1 MADKAA
7 RNNSSGDQPVPMK
20 LSTWEV
26 VKSTPNCI
34 PRLCSVTFT
43 RLMVVKPLENE
54 LSSLLIAVKMQNS
67 KRILRSNEIIVP
79 ANGLLDTGL
88 ELSFSLQRLVI
99 VKFYKRNTEGSRT
112 GVCLNDGKELN
123 TWGITKLGHNA
134 RQGKGE
140 NRLKDDVMSSVPPH

>member
-1 MADKAA
+1 MADKGA

-43 RLMVVKPLENE
+43 RLMVVKPLEND
-54 LSSLLIAVKMQNS
+54 LSSVLIAVKMQNS

-88 ELSFSLQRLVI
+88 ELSFSLQPLACR
-99 VKFYKRNTEGSRT
+99 SSDRT
-112 GVCLNDGKELN
+112 ASAAPLLISAMKVLYSS
-123 TWGITKLGHNA
+123 WFSA
-134 RQGKGE
+134 
-140 NRLKDDVMSSVPPH
+140 MS